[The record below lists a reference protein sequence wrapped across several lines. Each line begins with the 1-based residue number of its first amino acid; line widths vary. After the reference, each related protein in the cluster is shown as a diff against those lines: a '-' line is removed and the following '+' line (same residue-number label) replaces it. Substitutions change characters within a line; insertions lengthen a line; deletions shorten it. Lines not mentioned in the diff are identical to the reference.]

1 MKLKK
6 TAKQHLQGAALLI
19 IGYLCYKAGASG
31 AAVFAWILAFI
42 FLLGEE
48 GEECHTERK
57 K

>member
-19 IGYLCYKAGASG
+19 IGYLCYKTGANG
-31 AAVFAWILAFI
+31 AAVFAWFLGLV

-48 GEECHTERK
+48 GEECHTDQK
-57 K
+57 N

>member
-1 MKLKK
+1 MRLKK

-48 GEECHTERK
+48 GEECHTEQK